1 MRKPAIKVVVFL
13 GLISIIGIIAL
24 QVYFFQITFNN
35 EDRKLNQKIQ
45 VALWD
50 VVEQIYEINNIK
62 YVGKNPVYQSSPDY
76 FVVNVN
82 DFIDPDILEHYLLK
96 TFEKQNIKL
105 DFEYGIYDCQSDKM
119 LYGKYINLSKKEN
132 KPSKIELQKN
142 DEFVYYFGIYFPWRK
157 HYILSNIN
165 SIYILSGIL
174 IFVVLFLAY
183 SLIVILQQKRFSE
196 LQKDVVNNLTHE
208 FKTPLSSIILST
220 DVLNEKNI
228 TKEPERI
235 KTYSQIIKKQ
245 AEYLLGHIEK
255 VLGIN
260 ELENIDSLTKKNI
273 NLHEFLCSMMDNLA
287 WRVNEKQGHFSLD
300 LKAKD
305 YNICVDEFHFT
316 NLIINL
322 VDNALKYC
330 DKKPEVTVST
340 KSDKKNLFLQIEDN
354 GIGID
359 KKYHK
364 KIFQKFYRIPT
375 GNVHN
380 VKGFGIGLSYVKD
393 IIKRHQWKF
402 KLKSE
407 INQSTEFTIT
417 IPLSDVDCE

>member
-220 DVLNEKNI
+220 DVLNEKDI

-359 KKYHK
+359 KKYQK